1 MFSKTE
7 KERRHGA
14 IRQILDSEDLNAL
27 LLIGD
32 ANLGFD
38 FCGDLRYYSNN
49 RTIVYR
55 EVIVVFRNSE
65 PALFTTTT
73 RKLEE
78 IAARSFMSD
87 IRFSDDVV
95 ADVITVLKERG
106 VSSGRIGVNL
116 EMLSMAW
123 NKLFKEALPE
133 IEWVETHESMMQV
146 RRKHSDEEADVFR
159 KGAALGD
166 GSFEAALKAI
176 RPGASQFEIVAEL
189 EHYSRSRGAEEHF
202 TLIGSAKFSF
212 STGTNIIFYYPTHRR
227 LEVGD
232 SLLME
237 ITPRYEGYWTQLVR
251 AVNVG
256 KPNEDLAKIQ
266 TVCRDAIK
274 RGLEQFKPGNRIKD
288 VVLAMESSVSGSQFQ
303 LKPPLGHITGV
314 DMIEGRV
321 SPRNETLLTPGMAV
335 IIHPTVF
342 TSDGRNWTFCGETYL
357 VTAGGYE
364 RLHHTDDQLITQN

>member
-1 MFSKTE
+1 MFSTTE
-7 KERRHGA
+7 KEKRHKA
-14 IRQILDSEDLNAL
+14 IRQILEDEQLKAL

-32 ANLGFD
+32 ANLGYD
-38 FCGDLRYYSNN
+38 YCGDLRYHTNN
-49 RTIVYR
+49 RTITYR
-55 EVIVVFRNSE
+55 EVVVVFKDYE
-65 PALFTTTT
+65 PVLFTTTT

-78 IAARSFMSD
+78 IAARSFIRDSRMSD
-87 IRFSDDVV
+87 DIV
-95 ADVITVLKERG
+95 ADVIMLLKERG
-106 VSSGRIGVNL
+106 ISSGRMGVNL

-123 NKLFKEALPE
+123 DRYFRESLPE
-133 IEWVETHESMMQV
+133 IEWVETHEHMMQV
-146 RRKHSDEEADVFR
+146 RRTHSREEADVFR

-176 RPGASQFEIVAEL
+176 RPGASEFEIVAHL

-212 STGTNIIFYYPTHRR
+212 TTGTNIIFYYPTHRR

-251 AVNVG
+251 AITVG
-256 KPNEDLAKIQ
+256 KPNNDLIKIQ
-266 TVCRDAIK
+266 TVCRDAIRK
-274 RGLEQFKPGNRIKD
+274 GLEQFKPGNKVKD
-288 VVLAMESSVSGSQFQ
+288 VVSAMESHVVNTGYL
-303 LKPPLGHITGV
+303 LKPPFGHICGV

-321 SPRNETLLTPGMAV
+321 SPKNDMVLTPGTAV
-335 IIHPTVF
+335 ILHPTVF

-357 VTAGGYE
+357 VTEAGYE
-364 RLHHTDDQLITQN
+364 RLHHAGDELLTV

>member
-1 MFSKTE
+1 MFSITE
-7 KERRHGA
+7 KEARHKLVS
-14 IRQILDSEDLNAL
+14 QVLDAENLKAL

-55 EVIVVFRNSE
+55 EVVVVLRNSE
-65 PALFTTTT
+65 PILFTTTT

-78 IAARSFMSD
+78 IAARSFIRD
-87 IRFSDDVV
+87 NRFSDDIV
-95 ADVITVLKERG
+95 ADVIALLKERG
-106 VSSGRIGVNL
+106 ISSGRVGVNF

-123 NKLFKEALPE
+123 HKYFRNGLPE
-133 IEWVETHESMMQV
+133 IEWVETHDRMMQI
-146 RRKHSDEEADVFR
+146 RRKHSQEESDIFR
-159 KGAALGD
+159 RGAALGD

-176 RPGASQFEIVAEL
+176 RPGASQFEVVAEL

-256 KPNEDLAKIQ
+256 KPNNDLERIQ
-266 TVCRDAIK
+266 RVCRDAIK
-274 RGLEQFKPGNRIKD
+274 KGLEQFKPGNKVKD
-288 VVLAMESSVSGSQFQ
+288 VVLAMESYVVGSEFL
-303 LKPPLGHITGV
+303 LKPPFGHICGV
-314 DMIEGRV
+314 DMIEGRL
-321 SPRNETLLTPGMAV
+321 SARNEMVLTPGTAV

-357 VTAGGYE
+357 VTEAGYE
-364 RLHHTDDQLITQN
+364 RLHHTGDEVLTV

>member
-1 MFSKTE
+1 MFSAAE
-7 KERRHGA
+7 KERRHKA
-14 IRQILDSEDLNAL
+14 VRQILEAEELKAL

-32 ANLGFD
+32 ANLGYD
-38 FCGDLRYYSNN
+38 FYGDLRYYTHN

-55 EVIVVFRNSE
+55 EVVVVLRDSE
-65 PALFTTTT
+65 PVLFTTTT

-78 IAARSFMSD
+78 IAARSFIRH
-87 IRFSDDVV
+87 IRFTDDIV
-95 ADVITVLKERG
+95 ADVAALLKERG
-106 VSSGRIGVNL
+106 ISSGRIGVNQ
-116 EMLSMAW
+116 ETLSMAW
-123 NKLFKEALPE
+123 DRSFKERLPK
-133 IEWVETHESMMQV
+133 IEWVETHGLMMDA
-146 RRKHSDEEADVFR
+146 RRSHGEEEANVFR

-166 GSFEAALKAI
+166 GSFDAALKAI
-176 RPGASQFEIVAEL
+176 RPGASEYEIVADL

-212 STGTNIIFYYPTHRR
+212 ATGTNIIFYYPTRKR
-227 LEVGD
+227 LEIGD

-256 KPNEDLAKIQ
+256 KPNQDLRRIQ

-274 RGLEQFKPGNRIKD
+274 KGLEQFKPGRKIKD
-288 VVLAMESSVSGSQFQ
+288 VVSAMEAYVSQTEFL
-303 LKPPLGHITGV
+303 LKPPFGHVTGI

-321 SPRNETLLTPGMAV
+321 SPRNEMVLTPGTAV

-342 TSDGRNWTFCGETYL
+342 TADERNWTFCGETYL
-357 VTAGGYE
+357 VTSDGYE
-364 RLHHTDDQLITQN
+364 RLHHTGDEVVTI